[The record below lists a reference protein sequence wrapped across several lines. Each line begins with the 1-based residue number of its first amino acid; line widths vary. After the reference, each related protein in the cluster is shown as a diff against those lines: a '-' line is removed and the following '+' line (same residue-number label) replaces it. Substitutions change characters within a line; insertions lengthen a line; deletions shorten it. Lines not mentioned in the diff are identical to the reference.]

1 MSNDIPEG
9 FRDCWMLS
17 LSLHGCR
24 WLSHDGVLTVN
35 VTERITRTA
44 REFVSKELRRL
55 GRTILPM
62 MRCCCAPKDNQCR
75 RYRRCHSG

>member
-9 FRDCWMLS
+9 FRDCWTLS

-55 GRTILPM
+55 GRDDPANRIVLIYAISPT
-62 MRCCCAPKDNQCR
+62 RA
-75 RYRRCHSG
+75 